1 MQYPYD
7 LGQYGRTVST
17 GATNAQRWFD
27 RGLNW
32 IYGFNHEE
40 AVACF
45 AKAAQAD
52 PRCGMAHWGHA
63 YAAGPNYN
71 MPWALFDDKGRAEA
85 LAAAFDA
92 TQAGLA
98 QIGGMT
104 PPEAALINALTARY
118 PQRDVIKDIG
128 LKDMGQWDRAFADA
142 MRGVHAAF
150 PDDPDIATIFV
161 DALMN
166 LTPWNMWNLETGTVA
181 FDAATEEAQEVLERH
196 MALPG
201 GMVHPGILHLYVHLM
216 EMSPFPEKALKA
228 ADVLRTL
235 VPDAGHLVH
244 MPTHIDVLCGHYE
257 NVVRWNEKA
266 IEADLKYYETE
277 GAFNIYTGYRQHNY
291 HFVICGALFLGQFE
305 PAMRAVRQMAQTTP
319 PELLQIQS
327 PPMADYFET
336 IMGMEPH
343 VLIRFGMWDEILKLG
358 LPEDTATY
366 CMTTAIIE
374 YAKALAHSALGN
386 VPQAEAQLEV
396 FLVAKA
402 RVPDT
407 RLLHNV
413 RSVDLL
419 EVAHAMLEGELTYR
433 KRDYDAAFDH
443 LHRAVALDDA
453 LPYDEPWGWM
463 QPTRHAL
470 GALLYEQGQYAEAEQ
485 VFREDLGLV
494 PGLPR
499 ACVHPDNVWA
509 LRGLYDCLMA
519 QGKSGDAPH
528 IKLRLDL
535 ANARA
540 DRPILA
546 ACGCAQVAMTQC
558 CTK

>member
-1 MQYPYD
+1 MNYPYD
-7 LGQYGRTVST
+7 LGRYGRTVTT
-17 GATNAQRWFD
+17 GAADAQTWFD

-45 AKAAQAD
+45 IKAAAAD
-52 PRCGMAHWGHA
+52 PHCAMAFWGHA

-71 MPWALFDDKGRAEA
+71 MSWDLFDDKGRAEA
-85 LAAAFDA
+85 LAASYDA
-92 TQAGLA
+92 TQAALA
-98 QIGGMT
+98 QIAHAS

-118 PQRDVIKDIG
+118 PQREVIE
-128 LKDMGQWDRAFADA
+128 DMHQWDYDFADA
-142 MRGVHAAF
+142 MRAVYHAF
-150 PDDPDIATIFV
+150 PDDADIATIFV

-166 LTPWNMWNLETGTVA
+166 LTPWNMWNLETGAMA

-196 MALPG
+196 MAMPG
-201 GMVHPGILHLYVHLM
+201 GMAHPGILHLYVHLM

-266 IEADLKYYETE
+266 IEADLKYYEAE

-291 HFVICGALFLGQFE
+291 HFVIYGAMFLGQFE
-305 PAMRAVRQMAQTTP
+305 PAMRAVRQMAETIPQ
-319 PELLQIQS
+319 ELLEIQS

-336 IMGMEPH
+336 DLGKEPH
-343 VLIRFGMWDEILKLG
+343 VLIRFGMWNEILELD
-358 LPEDTATY
+358 LPADTELY
-366 CMTTAIIE
+366 CMTTAFIE

-396 FLVAKA
+396 FLAAKA
-402 RVPDT
+402 RVPES
-407 RLLHNV
+407 RLSHNV
-413 RSVDLL
+413 RGVDLL
-419 EVAHAMLEGELTYR
+419 EVAEAMLRGELTYR
-433 KRDYDAAFDH
+433 KRDYDTAFAH
-443 LHRAVALDDA
+443 LRRAVALDDA
-453 LPYDEPWGWM
+453 LPYDEPWGWI

-485 VFREDLGLV
+485 VFREDLGLA

-509 LRGLYDCLMA
+509 LRGLYDCLIA
-519 QGKSGDAPH
+519 QGKTEEAPH

-546 ACGCAQVAMTQC
+546 ACGCAQVAVTQC

>member
-1 MQYPYD
+1 MDYPYD
-7 LGQYGRTVST
+7 LGRYGRTVTTS
-17 GATNAQRWFD
+17 AEDAQTWFD

-40 AVACF
+40 AAACF
-45 AKAAQAD
+45 IKAAAAD
-52 PRCGMAHWGHA
+52 PQCAMAFWGHG

-71 MPWALFDDKGRAEA
+71 MSWDLFDDKGRAEA
-85 LAAAFDA
+85 LAAAYDA
-92 TQAGLA
+92 TQAALA
-98 QIGGMT
+98 QIARVT
-104 PPEAALINALTARY
+104 APEAALINALTARY
-118 PQRDVIKDIG
+118 PQRDVTE
-128 LKDMGQWDRAFADA
+128 DMHQWDYDFADA
-142 MRGVHAAF
+142 MRVAHHAF
-150 PDDPDIATIFV
+150 PDDADVATIFV

-166 LTPWNMWNLETGTVA
+166 LTPWNMWNLETGAVA

-201 GMVHPGILHLYVHLM
+201 GMAHPGILHLYVHLM

-244 MPTHIDVLCGHYE
+244 MPSHIDVLCGHYE

-266 IEADLKYYETE
+266 IVADLKYFEAE

-291 HFVICGALFLGQFE
+291 HFVIYGAMFLGQFE
-305 PAMRAVRQMAQTTP
+305 PAMRAVRQMAETIP
-319 PELLQIQS
+319 HELLEIQS

-336 IMGMEPH
+336 DLGKEPH
-343 VLIRFGMWDEILKLG
+343 VLIRFGMWNEILELD
-358 LPEDTATY
+358 LPADTELY
-366 CMTTAIIE
+366 CMTTAFIE

-386 VPQAEAQLEV
+386 VPQAEAQLKV
-396 FLVAKA
+396 FLAAKA
-402 RVPDT
+402 RVPES
-407 RLLHNV
+407 RLSHNV
-413 RSVDLL
+413 RGVDLL
-419 EVAHAMLEGELTYR
+419 EVAEAMLRGELTYR
-433 KRDYDAAFDH
+433 KRDFDTAFAH
-443 LHRAVALDDA
+443 LRRAVMLDDA
-453 LPYDEPWGWM
+453 LPYDEPWGWI

-485 VFREDLGLV
+485 VFREDLGLA

-509 LRGLYDCLMA
+509 LRGLYDCLIA
-519 QGKSGDAPH
+519 QGKTEEAPH

-546 ACGCAQVAMTQC
+546 ACGCAQVAVTQC